1 MKQAIA
7 GPSDQERLANLAGIS
22 MTEDENFLT
31 LSRIHGAIYWKGVAV
46 IIFGML
52 LLPTFATTLGFF
64 LMFVGLVMLVI
75 AHLTRQ
81 YLILAASD
89 KRIFIRSGILY
100 ADMIEMRYAQIEGIE
115 LGINPIGQM
124 FGYGSVIITGT
135 GQRRVIVP
143 FIDDAIGFRKA
154 VNDILVNK

>member
-1 MKQAIA
+1 MKHSIG
-7 GPSDQERLANLAGIS
+7 GPSDQQRMANLAGIT
-22 MTEDENFLT
+22 MTEDENFMT
-31 LSRIHGAIYWKGVAV
+31 LARIHGAIYWKGVAV

-52 LLPTFATTLGFF
+52 LLLTVAMNAGFF
-64 LMFVGLVMLVI
+64 LIFVGVLMLVL

-100 ADMIEMRYAQIEGIE
+100 ADMIEMRYAQVESIE

-124 FGYGSVIITGT
+124 FGYGSVIVTGT

-143 FIDDAIGFRKA
+143 FIDNAIAFRKT

>member
-1 MKQAIA
+1 MKQSIG
-7 GPSDQERLANLAGIS
+7 GPSDKQRLANLAGIT

-31 LSRIHGAIYWKGVAV
+31 LARIHGAIYWKGVAV

-52 LLPTFATTLGFF
+52 LLLTVAMNAGFF
-64 LMFVGLVMLVI
+64 LIFVGVIMLVL

-81 YLILAASD
+81 FLILAASD

-100 ADMIEMRYAQIEGIE
+100 ADMIEMRYGQVESIE
-115 LGINPIGQM
+115 LGINPIGQI
-124 FGYGSVIITGT
+124 FGYGSVIVTGT

-143 FIDDAIGFRKA
+143 FVDDAVAFRKA

>member
-1 MKQAIA
+1 MKHSIG
-7 GPSDQERLANLAGIS
+7 GPSDHQRMANLAGIT
-22 MTEDENFLT
+22 MTEDENFMT
-31 LSRIHGAIYWKGVAV
+31 LARIHGAIYWKGVAV

-52 LLPTFATTLGFF
+52 LLLTVAMNAGFF
-64 LMFVGLVMLVI
+64 LIFVGVLMLVL

-100 ADMIEMRYAQIEGIE
+100 ADMIEMRYAQVESIE

-124 FGYGSVIITGT
+124 FGYGSVIVTGT

-143 FIDDAIGFRKA
+143 FIDNAIAFRKT